1 VARNLGMGFCTFTS
15 LTCDYAVIF
24 AVPVLCAFAL
34 YRNLPSWGRLVYFGF
49 GALPPLM
56 AWGLSNYL
64 AFGSPFALG
73 QHNVADAYYFKLLN
87 TGLAGGV
94 GLPRLGDLGGV
105 LFGRQRG
112 ILFLSPF
119 LILAPVGWWR
129 LWRENQRPEA
139 LTAAAAT
146 LGILLLVISL
156 PYWHGGW
163 AVGIRYFVSAVP
175 FCLVGVAAAI
185 KRGRDN
191 ALTLPLFQFL
201 VLISIAHLGLSA
213 ATFPSF
219 PSEFTDPVYQLAWPL
234 FRDGALMPPSLFLGG
249 MEKALWILIMVL
261 VGAVVLLSQAWTR
274 RDLVPGAV
282 AAGLAA
288 AALLVLA
295 STSPPTTP
303 GAERRL
309 QQCARRIDHADTTI
323 RSPQGPA
330 SAETRRLPGARDP
343 GAK

>member
-1 VARNLGMGFCTFTS
+1 
-15 LTCDYAVIF
+15 
-24 AVPVLCAFAL
+24 VPVLCAFAL
-34 YRNLPSWGRLVYFGF
+34 YRNLPAWGRLVFFGA
-49 GALPPLM
+49 GALPPLV

-64 AFGSPFALG
+64 AFGSPFTLG

-94 GLPRLGDLGGV
+94 GLPRLGDLGEV

-119 LILAPVGWWR
+119 LVLAPVGWWR

-139 LTAAAAT
+139 LTASGAT

-163 AVGIRYFVSAVP
+163 AVGIRYFVPAIP

-185 KRGRDN
+185 NNTRDN
-191 ALTLPLFQFL
+191 HLTLPLFQL
-201 VLISIAHLGLSA
+201 LGLISIAHVGLSA
-213 ATFPSF
+213 ATFPTF

-234 FRDGALMPPSLFLGG
+234 FREGALMPPSVFLGG
-249 MEKALWILIMVL
+249 MERAFWILIMVL
-261 VGAVVLLSQAWTR
+261 VGAVVLLSPAWTR
-274 RDLVPGAV
+274 RDLVSGAV

-295 STSPPTTP
+295 STSPPRTP

-309 QQCARRIDHADTTI
+309 QQCARRIDHADIMT

-343 GAK
+343 RGR